1 LVVTY
6 AIQDEWEDVPDDVDG
21 LNRRCFFF
29 FLQAT
34 PTTGGTRDSH
44 LPPASLPRDQQRQL
58 DQHGGTISGS
68 QTAEISYLKKLVAEL
83 SSKIDN
89 LEKQASSV
97 VSGAVNASPADQLRL
112 VLMGPPGSGKGTQ
125 APKIKDKYC
134 VCHLATGDMLR
145 DQVTKGTALGKE
157 AKKIMDSGG
166 LVSDEIMVNMIKDQ
180 LENNKDCAKGFILDG
195 FPRTIAQAEKLD
207 EMLEKKKQ
215 NLDLAAELVI
225 DDNLLVSRI
234 TGRLIH
240 PASGRSYHREFAPP
254 KSPMKDDVT
263 GEPLIA
269 RSDDNAD
276 TLRKRL
282 VGYHKQTDLVAQYYK
297 QRGIWVGVDA
307 AQSQATVW
315 NSLLAAFK
323 DCHEKQKNQARK

>member
-1 LVVTY
+1 
-6 AIQDEWEDVPDDVDG
+6 
-21 LNRRCFFF
+21 
-29 FLQAT
+29 LQAT

-323 DCHEKQKNQARK
+323 DCHDKQKNQARK